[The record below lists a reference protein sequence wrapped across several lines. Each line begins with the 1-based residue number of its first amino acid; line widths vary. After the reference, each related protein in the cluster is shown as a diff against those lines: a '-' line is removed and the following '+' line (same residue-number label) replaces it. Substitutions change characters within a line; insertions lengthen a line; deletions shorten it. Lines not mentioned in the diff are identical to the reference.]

1 MGLLKSIKVISLGS
15 MSMNDLVSDYVA
27 RINNAVRA
35 GHTEVVVL
43 KNNLI
48 MQLTKKLVRLK
59 FVDSFIEEG
68 YYLRIKLLP
77 KSIAGIK
84 RLSKPGQR
92 QYASYKNLPRV
103 VGGVGFNLLTTSRG
117 IKTHIEAMEEKI
129 GGELLL
135 QIYR

>member
-1 MGLLKSIKVISLGS
+1 MGLLKSIKVISLVS

-35 GHTEVVVL
+35 SHTEVVVL

-84 RLSKPGQR
+84 KLSKPGQR

>member
-1 MGLLKSIKVISLGS
+1 

-48 MQLTKKLVRLK
+48 TQITKKLVRLK
-59 FVDSFIEEG
+59 FFDSFTEEG

-77 KSIAGIK
+77 KAIAGIK

-103 VGGVGFNLLTTSRG
+103 VGGVGFNILTTSKG

>member
-1 MGLLKSIKVISLGS
+1 
-15 MSMNDLVSDYVA
+15 MSMNDLVSDYVV

-48 MQLTKKLVRLK
+48 TQLTKKLVRLK
-59 FVDSFIEEG
+59 FFESFIEEG

-77 KSIAGIK
+77 KSITKIK

-92 QYASYKNLPRV
+92 QYASYSNLPRV
-103 VGGVGFNLLTTSRG
+103 VGGVGFNLLTTSKG
-117 IKTHIEAMEEKI
+117 IKTHIEAINEKI